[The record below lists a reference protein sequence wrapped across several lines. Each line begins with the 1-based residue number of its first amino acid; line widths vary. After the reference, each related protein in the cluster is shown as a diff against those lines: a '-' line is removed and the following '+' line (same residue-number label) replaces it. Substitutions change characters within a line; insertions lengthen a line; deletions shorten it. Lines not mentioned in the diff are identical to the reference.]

1 MAHLI
6 VILRSFRRLAAAA
19 VLLAAGTASAQVTT
33 VLVVRHAEK
42 ASATAKD
49 PHLSAAGKQ
58 RARDL
63 AHAAGAAGVTA
74 IYASHFQRTQET
86 VAPLAAALHLTPV
99 VKNAD
104 LTEELVEEIRN
115 TRRGQTVLVCG
126 HSDTVP
132 EIVKRLSGAVVDP
145 VPDARFDGLYVVT
158 LHEDETGR
166 ATRVRYGK
174 PTP

>member
-1 MAHLI
+1 MPR
-6 VILRSFRRLAAAA
+6 VTLRYLGLLAAAA
-19 VLLAAGTASAQVTT
+19 VLSTAATAAAQVTT

-49 PHLSAAGKQ
+49 PHLSAAGKL
-58 RARDL
+58 RAKDL
-63 AHAAGAAGVTA
+63 AHVAGAAGVTA
-74 IYASHFQRTQET
+74 IYATNFQRTQET

-99 VKNAD
+99 VKNAE
-104 LTEELVEEIRN
+104 LTEELVEEIKT

-132 EIVKRLSGAVVDP
+132 DIVKRLSGVVVDP
-145 VPDARFDGLYVVT
+145 IPDARFDGLYVVT
-158 LHEDETGR
+158 MNDDETGR
-166 ATRVRYGK
+166 ATRVRYGR

>member
-1 MAHLI
+1 MARA
-6 VILRSFRRLAAAA
+6 ILRFLRLPAAAA
-19 VLLAAGTASAQVTT
+19 ILLAVGPASAQVTT

-42 ASATAKD
+42 ASSTAKD
-49 PHLSAAGKQ
+49 PHLSAAGKL
-58 RARDL
+58 RAKDL

-74 IYASHFQRTQET
+74 IYATHFQRTQET
-86 VAPLAAALHLTPV
+86 VAPLAALLHLTPV

-104 LTEELVEEIRN
+104 LTEELVQEIKS
-115 TRRGQTVLVCG
+115 TRPGQTVLVCG

-132 EIVKRLSGAVVDP
+132 DIVKRLSGVVVDP
-145 VPDARFDGLYVVT
+145 IPDTRFDGLYVVT
-158 LHEDETGR
+158 LNQDETGR